1 MSRRPGELW
10 IVKPPGQLCGQGIRL
25 ASEPGEVGVN
35 PDTPNCTVHCL
46 QVLDTRLV
54 RVEWRGPACKKVNN
68 PLLQFLANVAFR

>member
-25 ASEPGEVGVN
+25 ASEPGEVGVTPAA
-35 PDTPNCTVHCL
+35 PDCTVHWL

-54 RVEWRGPACKKVNN
+54 RVEWSGPACKKVINR
-68 PLLQFLANVAFR
+68 LLQLLADVATR